1 MIRLNEKQIS
11 DKISFINNYINAENA
26 ATASTMDANANVDSK
41 NIATMEAE
49 LWKDANVQI
58 NRRLLTDRITNLY
71 DKQTAD
77 KYISMLE
84 SHEIY
89 THDETSLKP
98 YCVSLTMY
106 PFLLDGL
113 STLGGES
120 KAPKHLSSFCGSF
133 VNFVFATSSQFA
145 GAVATVEFLMYF
157 DYFARRDY
165 GDKYLTTSANEIANH
180 LQHVVYAI
188 NQPAAAR
195 GYQSVFWNIS
205 IYDKPYFDAMFS
217 DFKFPDFT
225 SPDWSTVNGLQ
236 QFFMK
241 WFNKE
246 RTKAVLTY
254 PVVTAACLTDGTT
267 MVDKDFEEFISEE
280 LSEGNSFFVFMSEN
294 AHALSSCC
302 FSENQKCLS
311 KSSDGVNYM
320 TFKELKK
327 GKHRDIKRN
336 FTIFHNGSWVNGKLV
351 ELPKR
356 EMYKVVTSNN
366 KEFIISDNHI
376 NVTINGEKETQDLLV
391 GDKLLFNSLPLD
403 GLTERDENLTY
414 DDGFVVGAF
423 LGDGS
428 FGAEIK
434 GTIFDINFSM
444 GEDSYQKMQ
453 KHIDKVSNIAS
464 RLSKPYNNVY
474 PVRVSDKELA
484 AKIIRWT
491 KWERGTYAYNKKL
504 NLDCLLQSKEFR
516 EGILD
521 GWYHTDGGNSNR
533 CYTTSP
539 ELAEHMEVLITSLG
553 KNSTITVS
561 DRTDEKVVIRN
572 VEYNRNYPLYCVRWY
587 ENKNKRSM
595 KNVYTVKNNSIYF
608 DIKSIEKVKYDADNI
623 YCFEMENK
631 DEPYFTLPNG
641 LITHNCRLKNDVSD
655 SINDFSY
662 SLGAGGV
669 STGSINVITMNI
681 NRLVQDAVNHN
692 IPYLNYIK
700 SKVQDLH
707 KFQTAYRS
715 IIQNYVDASMLPVY
729 TAGYISLDKQYLTLG
744 INGLV
749 EAAEYLGLE
758 ITDNTNYRDFIS
770 SIVTTISNEN
780 KVASK
785 LTGFKFNTEMV
796 PAENLGVKNAKWDK
810 KDGYAVPRDCY
821 NSYNY
826 KVEDESVSILEK
838 FEMHGK
844 DFMKGLD
851 GGSAYHCNLDEYPS
865 QEGFKKLLKVAAT
878 VGCEYFCFNI
888 RITICNECEHIDKRT
903 NWSCSKCG
911 SKDIDHATRVIG
923 YLKRVS
929 AFSSDR
935 QKEHTLRHY
944 SIEK

>member
-58 NRRLLTDRITNLY
+58 NRRLLTDRITKLY

-77 KYISMLE
+77 KYISLLE
-84 SHEIY
+84 AHEIY

-98 YCVSLTMY
+98 YCVSVTMY

-113 STLGGES
+113 TTLGGES

-157 DYFARRDY
+157 DYFARKDY
-165 GDKYLTTSANEIANH
+165 SDNYLTTNTNEIANH
-180 LQHVVYAI
+180 LQHVIYAI

-205 IYDKPYFDAMFS
+205 IYDKPYFDAMFD

-225 SPDWSTVNGLQ
+225 APNWNTLSELQ
-236 QFFMK
+236 KFFMK

-246 RTKAVLTY
+246 RTKAILTY
-254 PVVTAACLTDGTT
+254 PVVTAACLTDGKT

-302 FSENQKCLS
+302 
-311 KSSDGVNYM
+311 
-320 TFKELKK
+320 
-327 GKHRDIKRN
+327 
-336 FTIFHNGSWVNGKLV
+336 
-351 ELPKR
+351 
-356 EMYKVVTSNN
+356 
-366 KEFIISDNHI
+366 
-376 NVTINGEKETQDLLV
+376 
-391 GDKLLFNSLPLD
+391 
-403 GLTERDENLTY
+403 
-414 DDGFVVGAF
+414 
-423 LGDGS
+423 
-428 FGAEIK
+428 
-434 GTIFDINFSM
+434 
-444 GEDSYQKMQ
+444 
-453 KHIDKVSNIAS
+453 
-464 RLSKPYNNVY
+464 
-474 PVRVSDKELA
+474 
-484 AKIIRWT
+484 
-491 KWERGTYAYNKKL
+491 
-504 NLDCLLQSKEFR
+504 
-516 EGILD
+516 
-521 GWYHTDGGNSNR
+521 
-533 CYTTSP
+533 
-539 ELAEHMEVLITSLG
+539 
-553 KNSTITVS
+553 
-561 DRTDEKVVIRN
+561 
-572 VEYNRNYPLYCVRWY
+572 
-587 ENKNKRSM
+587 
-595 KNVYTVKNNSIYF
+595 
-608 DIKSIEKVKYDADNI
+608 
-623 YCFEMENK
+623 
-631 DEPYFTLPNG
+631 
-641 LITHNCRLKNDVSD
+641 RLKNDVTD

-681 NRLVQDAVNHN
+681 NRLVQDAIKLN
-692 IPYLNYIK
+692 IPYLDYIK

-707 KFQTAYRS
+707 KFQIAYRS
-715 IIQNYVDASMLPVY
+715 IIQDYVDSNMLPVY
-729 TAGYISLDKQYLTLG
+729 SAGYISLDKQYLTLG

-749 EAAEYLGLE
+749 EAAEFLGLD
-758 ITDNTNYRDFIS
+758 ITDNKDYKNFIS
-770 SIVTTISNEN
+770 SVVTTISDEN

-810 KDGYAVPRDCY
+810 KDGYVVPRDCY

-826 KVEDESVSILEK
+826 RVEDESVSILEK

-844 DFMKGLD
+844 EFMKGLD
-851 GGSAYHCNLDEYPS
+851 GGSAYHCNLDEYPTK
-865 QEGFKKLLKVAAT
+865 EGFKKLLKVAAT

-888 RITICNECEHIDKRT
+888 RITICNECNHIDKRT

-911 SKDIDHATRVIG
+911 SKNIDHATRVIG

-935 QKEHTLRHY
+935 QKEHALRHY

>member
-1 MIRLNEKQIS
+1 MIRLNEKQIG

-26 ATASTMDANANVDSK
+26 ATASTVDANANVDSK

-58 NRRLLTDRITNLY
+58 NRRLLTDRIINLY

-77 KYISMLE
+77 KYIAMLE

-113 STLGGES
+113 TTLGGES

-157 DYFARRDY
+157 DYFARKDY
-165 GDKYLTTSANEIANH
+165 GDNYLTTNASEIANH
-180 LQHVVYAI
+180 LQHVIYAI

-225 SPDWSTVNGLQ
+225 APNWSTVNELQ
-236 QFFMK
+236 KFSMK

-246 RTKAVLTY
+246 RTKAILTY
-254 PVVTAACLTDGTT
+254 PVVTAACLTDGTE
-267 MVDKDFEEFISEE
+267 MVDKQFEEVITEE
-280 LSEGNSFFVFMSEN
+280 LAEGNSFFVFMSEN
-294 AHALSSCC
+294 AHALSSC
-302 FSENQKCLS
+302 
-311 KSSDGVNYM
+311 
-320 TFKELKK
+320 
-327 GKHRDIKRN
+327 
-336 FTIFHNGSWVNGKLV
+336 
-351 ELPKR
+351 
-356 EMYKVVTSNN
+356 
-366 KEFIISDNHI
+366 
-376 NVTINGEKETQDLLV
+376 
-391 GDKLLFNSLPLD
+391 
-403 GLTERDENLTY
+403 
-414 DDGFVVGAF
+414 
-423 LGDGS
+423 
-428 FGAEIK
+428 
-434 GTIFDINFSM
+434 
-444 GEDSYQKMQ
+444 
-453 KHIDKVSNIAS
+453 
-464 RLSKPYNNVY
+464 
-474 PVRVSDKELA
+474 
-484 AKIIRWT
+484 
-491 KWERGTYAYNKKL
+491 
-504 NLDCLLQSKEFR
+504 
-516 EGILD
+516 
-521 GWYHTDGGNSNR
+521 
-533 CYTTSP
+533 
-539 ELAEHMEVLITSLG
+539 
-553 KNSTITVS
+553 
-561 DRTDEKVVIRN
+561 
-572 VEYNRNYPLYCVRWY
+572 
-587 ENKNKRSM
+587 
-595 KNVYTVKNNSIYF
+595 
-608 DIKSIEKVKYDADNI
+608 
-623 YCFEMENK
+623 
-631 DEPYFTLPNG
+631 
-641 LITHNCRLKNDVSD
+641 CRLKNDVSD

-669 STGSINVITMNI
+669 STGSINVMTMNI
-681 NRLVQDAVNHN
+681 NRLVQDAFTNN
-692 IPYLNYIK
+692 IPYLEYIK
-700 SKVQDLH
+700 AVVQDIH
-707 KFQTAYRS
+707 KFQIAYRS
-715 IIQNYVDASMLPVY
+715 IIQDYVDAGMLPVY

-749 EAAEYLGLE
+749 EAAEFLGLD
-758 ITDNTNYRDFIS
+758 ITDNEEYKNFIS
-770 SIVTTISNEN
+770 SIVTTISDEN

-810 KDGYAVPRDCY
+810 KAGYVVPRDCY

-844 DFMKGLD
+844 EFMKGLD
-851 GGSAYHCNLDEYPS
+851 GGSAYHCNLDEYPT

-878 VGCEYFCFNI
+878 AGCEYFCFNI
-888 RITICNECEHIDKRT
+888 RITICNECNHIDKQT

-911 SKDIDHATRVIG
+911 SKNIDHATRVIG

-935 QKEHTLRHY
+935 QREHALRHY
-944 SIEK
+944 SIEQ

>member
-58 NRRLLTDRITNLY
+58 NRRLLTDRITSLY

-98 YCVSLTMY
+98 YCVSVTMY

-113 STLGGES
+113 TTLGGES

-157 DYFARRDY
+157 DYFARKDY
-165 GDKYLTTSANEIANH
+165 GDNYLTTNTNEIANH
-180 LQHVVYAI
+180 LQHVIYAI

-205 IYDKPYFDAMFS
+205 IYDKPYFDAMFD

-225 SPDWSTVNGLQ
+225 APNWSTVNGLQ
-236 QFFMK
+236 KFFMK

-246 RTKAVLTY
+246 RSKAILTY
-254 PVVTAACLTDGTT
+254 PVITAACLTDGIE
-267 MVDKDFEEFISEE
+267 MVDKEFEEIISKE
-280 LSEGNSFFVFMSEN
+280 LAEGNSFFVFMSEN
-294 AHALSSCC
+294 AHALSSC
-302 FSENQKCLS
+302 
-311 KSSDGVNYM
+311 
-320 TFKELKK
+320 
-327 GKHRDIKRN
+327 
-336 FTIFHNGSWVNGKLV
+336 
-351 ELPKR
+351 
-356 EMYKVVTSNN
+356 
-366 KEFIISDNHI
+366 
-376 NVTINGEKETQDLLV
+376 
-391 GDKLLFNSLPLD
+391 
-403 GLTERDENLTY
+403 
-414 DDGFVVGAF
+414 
-423 LGDGS
+423 
-428 FGAEIK
+428 
-434 GTIFDINFSM
+434 
-444 GEDSYQKMQ
+444 
-453 KHIDKVSNIAS
+453 
-464 RLSKPYNNVY
+464 
-474 PVRVSDKELA
+474 
-484 AKIIRWT
+484 
-491 KWERGTYAYNKKL
+491 
-504 NLDCLLQSKEFR
+504 
-516 EGILD
+516 
-521 GWYHTDGGNSNR
+521 
-533 CYTTSP
+533 
-539 ELAEHMEVLITSLG
+539 
-553 KNSTITVS
+553 
-561 DRTDEKVVIRN
+561 
-572 VEYNRNYPLYCVRWY
+572 
-587 ENKNKRSM
+587 
-595 KNVYTVKNNSIYF
+595 
-608 DIKSIEKVKYDADNI
+608 
-623 YCFEMENK
+623 
-631 DEPYFTLPNG
+631 
-641 LITHNCRLKNDVSD
+641 CRLKNDVSD

-681 NRLVQDAVNHN
+681 NRLVQDAVKHN
-692 IPYLNYIK
+692 IPYLDYIK

-707 KFQTAYRS
+707 KFQIAYRS
-715 IIQNYVDASMLPVY
+715 LIQNYVDSNMLPVY

-749 EAAEYLGLE
+749 EAAEFLGLD
-758 ITDNTNYRDFIS
+758 ITDNEDYKNFIS

-780 KVASK
+780 KVATK

-796 PAENLGVKNAKWDK
+796 PAENLGVKNSKWDK
-810 KDGYAVPRDCY
+810 KDGYIVPRDCY

-844 DFMKGLD
+844 EFMKGLD

-888 RITICNECEHIDKRT
+888 RITICNECSHIDKRT
-903 NWSCSKCG
+903 NWSCSNCG
-911 SKDIDHATRVIG
+911 SKNIDHATRVIG

>member
-1 MIRLNEKQIS
+1 MIRLNEKQIG

-58 NRRLLTDRITNLY
+58 NRRLLTDRITKLY

-113 STLGGES
+113 TTLGGES

-157 DYFARRDY
+157 DYFARKDY
-165 GDKYLTTSANEIANH
+165 GDNYLTTNANEIANH

-205 IYDKPYFDAMFS
+205 IYDKPYFDAMFD
-217 DFKFPDFT
+217 DFKFPDFIA
-225 SPDWSTVNGLQ
+225 PNWSTVNGLQ
-236 QFFMK
+236 KFFMK

-246 RTKAVLTY
+246 RTKAILTY
-254 PVVTAACLTDGTT
+254 PVITAACLTDGIE
-267 MVDKDFEEFISEE
+267 MVDKEFEEFISKE
-280 LSEGNSFFVFMSEN
+280 LAEGNSFFVFMSEN
-294 AHALSSCC
+294 AHALSSC
-302 FSENQKCLS
+302 
-311 KSSDGVNYM
+311 
-320 TFKELKK
+320 
-327 GKHRDIKRN
+327 
-336 FTIFHNGSWVNGKLV
+336 
-351 ELPKR
+351 
-356 EMYKVVTSNN
+356 
-366 KEFIISDNHI
+366 
-376 NVTINGEKETQDLLV
+376 
-391 GDKLLFNSLPLD
+391 
-403 GLTERDENLTY
+403 
-414 DDGFVVGAF
+414 
-423 LGDGS
+423 
-428 FGAEIK
+428 
-434 GTIFDINFSM
+434 
-444 GEDSYQKMQ
+444 
-453 KHIDKVSNIAS
+453 
-464 RLSKPYNNVY
+464 
-474 PVRVSDKELA
+474 
-484 AKIIRWT
+484 
-491 KWERGTYAYNKKL
+491 
-504 NLDCLLQSKEFR
+504 
-516 EGILD
+516 
-521 GWYHTDGGNSNR
+521 
-533 CYTTSP
+533 
-539 ELAEHMEVLITSLG
+539 
-553 KNSTITVS
+553 
-561 DRTDEKVVIRN
+561 
-572 VEYNRNYPLYCVRWY
+572 
-587 ENKNKRSM
+587 
-595 KNVYTVKNNSIYF
+595 
-608 DIKSIEKVKYDADNI
+608 
-623 YCFEMENK
+623 
-631 DEPYFTLPNG
+631 
-641 LITHNCRLKNDVSD
+641 CRLKNDVSD

-681 NRLVQDAVNHN
+681 NRLVQDAVKHN
-692 IPYLNYIK
+692 IPYLDYIK
-700 SKVQDLH
+700 SKAQDLH
-707 KFQTAYRS
+707 KFQIAYRS
-715 IIQNYVDASMLPVY
+715 IIQNYVDSNMLPVY

-749 EAAEYLGLE
+749 EAAEFLGLD
-758 ITDNTNYRDFIS
+758 ITDNEDYKNFIS

-780 KVASK
+780 KVAAK

-796 PAENLGVKNAKWDK
+796 PAENLGVKNSKWDK
-810 KDGYAVPRDCY
+810 KAGYIVPRDCY

-844 DFMKGLD
+844 EFMKGLD

-888 RITICNECEHIDKRT
+888 RITICNECSHIDKRT
-903 NWSCSKCG
+903 NWSCSNCG
-911 SKDIDHATRVIG
+911 SKNIDHATRVIG

>member
-1 MIRLNEKQIS
+1 MIRLNEKQIG
-11 DKISFINNYINAENA
+11 DKISFISTYINAENA
-26 ATASTMDANANVDSK
+26 ATASTVDANANVDSK

-58 NRRLLTDRITNLY
+58 NRRLLTDRITKLY

-113 STLGGES
+113 TTLGGES

-157 DYFARRDY
+157 DYFARKDY
-165 GDKYLTTSANEIANH
+165 GDNYLTTNANEIANH
-180 LQHVVYAI
+180 LQHVIYAI

-205 IYDKPYFDAMFS
+205 IYDKPYFDAMFG

-225 SPDWSTVNGLQ
+225 APNWSTVNELQ
-236 QFFMK
+236 KFFMK
-241 WFNKE
+241 WFNEE
-246 RTKAVLTY
+246 RTKAILTY
-254 PVVTAACLTDGTT
+254 PVITAACLTDGTT
-267 MVDKDFEEFISEE
+267 MVDSDFEEFISEE
-280 LSEGNSFFVFMSEN
+280 LAEGNSFFVFMSEN

-356 EMYKVVTSNN
+356 EMYRVVTSNN

-376 NVTINGEKETQDLLV
+376 NVTINGEKETKDLLV

-403 GLTERDENLTY
+403 GLAERDENLTY
-414 DDGFVVGAF
+414 DDGFVIGAF

-428 FGAEIK
+428 FGPEIK

-444 GEDSYQKMQ
+444 GEYSYQKMQ
-453 KHIDKVSNIAS
+453 KHIDKVSDTPS

-474 PVRVSDKELA
+474 PVRVSDKKLA
-484 AKIIRWT
+484 AKIMRWT
-491 KWERGTYAYNKKL
+491 KWERGTYAHNKKL

-516 EGILD
+516 EGILA

-553 KNSTITVS
+553 KNSTINVS
-561 DRTDEKVVIRN
+561 NRTDEKVVIRN
-572 VEYNRNYPLYCVRWY
+572 VKYNRNYPLYCVRWY

-608 DIKSIEKVKYDADNI
+608 DIKSIEKVKYNADNI

-641 LITHNCRLKNDVSD
+641 LITHNCRLKNDVAD

-681 NRLVQDAVNHN
+681 NRLVQDAVKHN
-692 IPYLNYIK
+692 IPYLDYIK

-715 IIQNYVDASMLPVY
+715 IIQDYVDSNMLPVY

-749 EAAEYLGLE
+749 EAAEFLGLD
-758 ITDNTNYRDFIS
+758 ITDNEDYKNFIS
-770 SIVTTISNEN
+770 SIVTTISDEN
-780 KVASK
+780 KVAAK

-810 KDGYAVPRDCY
+810 KDGYVVPRDCY

-826 KVEDESVSILEK
+826 RVEDESVSILEK

-844 DFMKGLD
+844 EFMKGLD
-851 GGSAYHCNLDEYPS
+851 GGSAYHCNLDEYPTK
-865 QEGFKKLLKVAAT
+865 EGFKKLLKVAVVA
-878 VGCEYFCFNI
+878 GCEYFCFNI
-888 RITICNECEHIDKRT
+888 RITICNECNHIDKRT
-903 NWSCSKCG
+903 NWSCSNCG
-911 SKDIDHATRVIG
+911 SKNIDHATRVIG

-935 QKEHTLRHY
+935 QKEHALRHY
-944 SIEK
+944 SIEQ